1 MSLVSNNPHLNNL
14 NFDTT
19 NSRTITSN
27 YVNNSIIYTAQQKQ
41 NDSVQILLGSQDG
54 AYDTLSSA
62 Y

>member
-1 MSLVSNNPHLNNL
+1 MSNNPHLNNL

-19 NSRTITSN
+19 NSRTIVTN
-27 YVNNSIIYTAQQKQ
+27 YVNNAVIYTSQQKL